1 MAHFEDA
8 LIQLNG
14 NNVDSA
20 IGILKELWLVSK
32 DPRAACKLG
41 DIFHKEIFHKG
52 RGGVVKN
59 DILAAKWYFVA
70 AKMQSGEAQYMLGE
84 FFKNGWGVPQN
95 LCQAHKYYN
104 LAAMNGYDGALRK
117 RDTLAN
123 LISPERVA
131 QAQDLAWDFAKGLY
145 GKTPTIHDS

>member
-20 IGILKELWLVSK
+20 IGILKELWVGSN

-59 DILAAKWYFVA
+59 DILAAKWYFMA
-70 AKMQSGEAQYMLGE
+70 ANMQYGEAQYMLGE
-84 FFKNGWGVPQN
+84 FFLNGWGVPQN
-95 LCQAHKYYN
+95 PCQAHKWYN
-104 LAAMNGYDGALRK
+104 LAVMSGYNDALDARG
-117 RDTLAN
+117 TLAN
-123 LISPERVA
+123 SMRPERIA
-131 QAQDLAWDFAKGLY
+131 QAEDLAWDFAKGLY
-145 GKTPTIHDS
+145 GKTPT